1 MKAKIFKTLKFQM
14 KIKNK
19 FLKETRQDRKNNQI
33 HLKSLKTETEMEKKE
48 KLQSSNKC
56 KEVKINDF

>member
-56 KEVKINDF
+56 KEVKTNDF

>member
-19 FLKETRQDRKNNQI
+19 FLKETRRDKKNKQNHQRSSKI
-33 HLKSLKTETEMEKKE
+33 ETEMEKKE

>member
-19 FLKETRQDRKNNQI
+19 FLKETRQDKKNNQI